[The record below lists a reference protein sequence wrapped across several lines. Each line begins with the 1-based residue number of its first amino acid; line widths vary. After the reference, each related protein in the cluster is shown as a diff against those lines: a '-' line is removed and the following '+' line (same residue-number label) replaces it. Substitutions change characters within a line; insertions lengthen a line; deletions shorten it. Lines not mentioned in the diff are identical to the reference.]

1 MAEWDESQHPRDE
14 RGRWANA
21 GGSGDVSGGG
31 KSDGYKTDTTPRYT
45 KEDPII
51 SRKKLESYQNA
62 SSARRGRIAINK
74 DLSSR
79 GYKLVKS
86 HPQDG
91 DIYRKHDGAVTKEVR
106 VEPSYGI
113 GNRDA
118 HGNTLHI
125 TQNVYERGTK
135 GGSDDEEVPLKT
147 TFPKSKNSVDFAR
160 LDGAEIFAAG
170 KWNGL
175 DFSEEDL
182 DRIVQSFEFFELGGR
197 VPLKLGH
204 NDEQPLTDGQPA
216 LGWVDR
222 VWRDGGKLKADFR
235 DVPAVVYDAIRN
247 GRYKNVSV
255 ELLRDV
261 VAGTRTVPLV
271 LDAVALLGADLPAVG
286 SLMDLQALTMSRLQG
301 AERLVFTQAKM
312 FNPQTGGQKAMA
324 EDDSKLKDELQR
336 LRDDN
341 ARIQRD
347 LDASKAQAS
356 AATENYSK
364 LQTETR
370 AKEVAGRRKWII
382 DTLET
387 AVRDKRMLAAAR
399 ERYIRQ
405 FRIETDD
412 EAVMRTPKTDV
423 EQYIKEN
430 PNPYIKPA
438 SGPLDGNPDA
448 IPVGGLPDVE
458 LFTRARKACRDW
470 GKDPQNPMH
479 LKDAAQA
486 VMKADPLLAER
497 YRALPD
503 DHADG
508 KYSA

>member
-1 MAEWDESQHPRDE
+1 MAER
-14 RGRWANA
+14 
-21 GGSGDVSGGG
+21 
-31 KSDGYKTDTTPRYT
+31 
-45 KEDPII
+45 
-51 SRKKLESYQNA
+51 
-62 SSARRGRIAINK
+62 
-74 DLSSR
+74 
-79 GYKLVKS
+79 
-86 HPQDG
+86 
-91 DIYRKHDGAVTKEVR
+91 
-106 VEPSYGI
+106 
-113 GNRDA
+113 
-118 HGNTLHI
+118 
-125 TQNVYERGTK
+125 
-135 GGSDDEEVPLKT
+135 
-147 TFPKSKNSVDFAR
+147 FAR
-160 LDGAEIFAAG
+160 LEGAEIFATG
-170 KWNGL
+170 TWNGKTFV
-175 DFSEEDL
+175 DQDL
-182 DRIVQSFEFFELGGR
+182 DDIVRSFEFFDLSGK

-255 ELLRDV
+255 ELLLDV
-261 VAGTRTVPLV
+261 AAGTQTIPIV

-370 AKEVAGRRKWII
+370 AKEVAERRKWII